1 MKKTELDVR
10 RTDSILD
17 EVSEHFDMIRHRAF
31 ELFRNRGDSWA
42 GELDDW
48 LNAERD
54 ISSEPAIELRRANGS
69 FEIEAKLPGV
79 DPRNLDVQVTAEDV
93 LIQARRE
100 QTPPAAKAEA
110 ATAGRP
116 DGSSLQFFGS
126 VHLPSLINPDGV
138 KADYRAG
145 VLHLTAPIVEP
156 VMKKIEVSV

>member
-1 MKKTELDVR
+1 MKKTELAVR

-48 LNAERD
+48 LNAERLV
-54 ISSEPAIELRRANGS
+54 SSEPAIKLRRANGS
-69 FEIEAKLPGV
+69 FEIDANLPGV

-93 LIQARRE
+93 LIKARRE
-100 QTPPAAKAEA
+100 EAPPAKAEA
-110 ATAGRP
+110 GAAGGP

-126 VHLPSLINPDGV
+126 VHLPALINPDGV

-156 VMKKIEVSV
+156 VMKKIEVRA

>member
-1 MKKTELDVR
+1 MKKTELAVR

-17 EVSEHFDMIRHRAF
+17 EVSQHFEMIRQRAF
-31 ELFRNRGDSWA
+31 ELFRSRGNSWA

-48 LNAERD
+48 LNAEKE
-54 ISSEPAIELRRANGS
+54 ISFEPAIELRRANGS
-69 FEIEAKLPGV
+69 FEIDANLPGV

-93 LIQARRE
+93 LIKARRE
-100 QTPPAAKAEA
+100 EAPSGKAPAAGAS
-110 ATAGRP
+110 RP

-126 VHLPSLINPDGV
+126 VHLPALINPDGV

-156 VMKKIEVSV
+156 VMKKIEVRT

>member
-1 MKKTELDVR
+1 MKKTELAVR

-48 LNAERD
+48 LNAEREV
-54 ISSEPAIELRRANGS
+54 SSEPAIKLRRANGS
-69 FEIEAKLPGV
+69 FEIDANLPGI
-79 DPRNLDVQVTAEDV
+79 DPKNLDVQVTAEDV
-93 LIQARRE
+93 LIKAMRE
-100 QTPPAAKAEA
+100 ETPPAKAEA
-110 ATAGRP
+110 GGAGRP

-126 VHLPSLINPDGV
+126 IHLPALINPDGV

-156 VMKKIEVSV
+156 VMKKIEVRA